1 MKKLIVAFL
10 AIVSFSANTSVIEQD
25 GCSTKLKQV
34 MRPEYPAVKISGY
47 AIVNFDIKTDGGVEN
62 IKSHKSMCLRHNRK
76 DDTYSFKSCGVF
88 ISKAIAATPYM
99 EFKPPIDI
107 NGNACAIKNK
117 KHLYRF
123 MAIKNDKTIAAFA
136 EELDK
141 IEES

>member
-1 MKKLIVAFL
+1 MKKSIVAFL
-10 AIVSFSANTSVIEQD
+10 AIVSFSANTSAIEQD

-47 AIVNFDIKTDGGVEN
+47 AIVNFDIKTNGRVES
-62 IKSHKSMCLRHNRK
+62 IKSHKSMCLRYNRK
-76 DDTYSFKSCGVF
+76 DDTHSFKSCGVF

-99 EFKPPIDI
+99 EFKPPIDKD
-107 NGNACAIKNK
+107 GNACSIKNK

-123 MAIKNDKTIAAFA
+123 MTNRNDKVAAAFA

>member
-1 MKKLIVAFL
+1 MDA
-10 AIVSFSANTSVIEQD
+10 QQ
-25 GCSTKLKQV
+25 KLKQV

-47 AIVNFDIKTDGGVEN
+47 AIVNFDIKADGRVEN

-76 DDTYSFKSCGVF
+76 DDTYSFKTCGAF

-107 NGNACAIKNK
+107 NGNACTIKNK

-123 MAIKNDKTIAAFA
+123 MANKNEKARAAFA